1 MGSKELPNWVR
12 WPQGEAGFQA
22 LAIRIDKPVDDVFQL
37 IYGSE
42 TNFAVR
48 LGFGAWG
55 DEADGIAVL

>member
-22 LAIRIDKPVDDVFQL
+22 LAIRVDKPVDDVFQL

-48 LGFGAWG
+48 LGF
-55 DEADGIAVL
+55 EL